1 MEVCACKRVVAMLLA
16 ATLHSTKRALCVDLW
31 WVRHLAALLHRA
43 RVVAGRSDLRE
54 TRVVGYQVLVQTYA
68 ARLTKCRSPC
78 GTTHDHDETTGSHLP
93 RWSCVSYS
101 IPRRNR
107 THHLVAHSWVQNRY
121 LRRRKHSAIS
131 LRCHDRWGTMLDRWP
146 APLACALQTR
156 SRRYGT

>member
-1 MEVCACKRVVAMLLA
+1 MEVCACKRVVAMLLV
-16 ATLHSTKRALCVDLW
+16 ATLHSTMRALCVDLW

-43 RVVAGRSDLRE
+43 RVVVGRNDLHE
-54 TRVVGYQVLVQTYA
+54 THAAGYQVLVRTHV

-78 GTTHDHDETTGSHLP
+78 GTTHDHDETTGSRLP

-107 THHLVAHSWVQNRY
+107 THHLVAHSRVQIRY
-121 LRRRKHSAIS
+121 LQRRKHSAIS
-131 LRCHDRWGTMLDRWP
+131 LRCHVRWGTMLDRWP